1 MEKWLI
7 PGTGQKNYKVGRD
20 VLLRQD
26 AQKSSRTVADIVRD
40 TRATFMEL
48 LVVKS
53 EKTEHQNTSGDQL

>member
-1 MEKWLI
+1 M
-7 PGTGQKNYKVGRD
+7 GQKNYKVAWD

-40 TRATFMEL
+40 TRVTFTEL